1 MILEKIWQMKNSVSI
16 KEIFSSIQGEGPYI
30 GYEQLFIRFSKCNLN
45 CNYCDTDFKTDLKE
59 YSITTLVEE
68 VEKYKNIHSIS
79 LTGGE
84 PLLDVKFL
92 KEFLP
97 LIKKRIYL
105 ETNGTLQKE
114 LKEIINLIDI
124 ISMDI
129 KLNSTSKNGD
139 LFSTH
144 EEFIK
149 IATENKKEIFIK
161 IVFDENITEEEISK
175 CTTLA
180 KKFGIQIILQPK
192 MDGDVLNIS
201 SQTID
206 EIFSK
211 FITQY
216 ENVRLIPQVHKFLN
230 VR

>member
-1 MILEKIWQMKNSVSI
+1 MKNNTFI

-45 CNYCDTDFKTDLKE
+45 CNYCDTDFNTDLKE
-59 YSITTLVEE
+59 YNISELIKE

-84 PLLDVKFL
+84 PLLDVNFL

-97 LIKKRIYL
+97 LIKKTIYL
-105 ETNGTLQKE
+105 ETNGTLPKE

-129 KLNSTSKNGD
+129 KLDSTSKNGD
-139 LFSTH
+139 LFKTH

-149 IATENKKEIFIK
+149 IATDNKKEIFIK
-161 IVFDENITEEEISK
+161 IVFDENITEDEISK

-180 KKFGIQIILQPK
+180 KKYNIPIILQPK
-192 MDGDVLNIS
+192 MDGDILNIS
-201 SQTID
+201 SKNIN

-211 FITQY
+211 FIAQY